1 MHPDKNTIDGP
12 TIIIN
17 AGLGILI
24 ALGAIFGLAL
34 TEDATPEGPVAVEV
48 AR

>member
-1 MHPDKNTIDGP
+1 MHTDKNTIDGP

-34 TEDATPEGPVAVEV
+34 TEDATPTTTVEV

>member
-24 ALGAIFGLAL
+24 ALGAVFGLAL
-34 TEDATPEGPVAVEV
+34 TEDTTPTTTVEV